1 MKYLY
6 ALIVGLVF
14 TGLIAPYYTHSL
26 AQQPEDFDHGR
37 YREVKDAV
45 QTVLVYVA
53 KKYGGETYDE
63 GKLKGFASDT
73 AKLLASVK
81 KEYPEMDYSIIGDQI
96 INAPEQMA
104 KGFMF
109 VTTLIQYK
117 DEKSSIQWEF
127 NTVFGINE
135 VNFYSVRLDGTP
147 KSFDDYY
154 HWNEMRKIPQDTP
167 KKSEQGL

>member
-6 ALIVGLVF
+6 TLLLSVIFSTAVF
-14 TGLIAPYYTHSL
+14 
-26 AQQPEDFDHGR
+26 AQEPPEDFDHSK
-37 YREVKDAV
+37 YRQVKDAV

-53 KKYGGETYDE
+53 KKYGGDTYNE
-63 GKLKGFASDT
+63 GTLKGFVADT

-81 KEYPEMDYSIIGDQI
+81 KEYPAIEYSVVGDQI

-109 VTTLIQYK
+109 VTTVISYK
-117 DEKSSIQWEF
+117 DEKSSIDWEY

-147 KSFDDYY
+147 KSFDEYY
-154 HWNEMRKIPQDTP
+154 HWNHM
-167 KKSEQGL
+167 KKVVEQNKENRTEQGL

>member
-6 ALIVGLVF
+6 TLLLSVIFSATVF
-14 TGLIAPYYTHSL
+14 
-26 AQQPEDFDHGR
+26 AQEPEDFDHSK
-37 YREVKDAV
+37 YRQVKDAV

-53 KKYGGETYDE
+53 KKYGGDTYNE
-63 GKLKGFASDT
+63 GKLKGFVADT

-81 KEYPEMDYSIIGDQI
+81 KEYPEIEYSVVGDQI

-109 VTTLIQYK
+109 VTTVISYK
-117 DEKSSIQWEF
+117 DEKSSIEWEY

-135 VNFYSVRLDGTP
+135 VNFYSVQLDGTP
-147 KSFDDYY
+147 KSFDEYY
-154 HWNEMRKIPQDTP
+154 HWNQMRKVTQET
-167 KKSEQGL
+167 KENKTEQGL